1 MSALRFT
8 WFNSLAK
15 TLAGKHKTSKGKIF
29 KDYVRYGKD
38 GRKVVVVEVKR
49 TGKKPL
55 IATFGKK
62 PIERKTNIVMK
73 DNISRLYIKRNGLIT
88 RLLANKCEL
97 CGSEA
102 EVEGHHIKKLKDLKK
117 RYEGRREKPDWV
129 KRMIAIHRKTLL
141 VCREC
146 HKKIHAG
153 IYDGRK
159 LV

>member
-1 MSALRFT
+1 MRNCT
-8 WFNSLAK
+8 PIQ
-15 TLAGKHKTSKGKIF
+15 GQ
-29 KDYVRYGKD
+29 
-38 GRKVVVVEVKR
+38 
-49 TGKKPL
+49 
-55 IATFGKK
+55 FGKK

-129 KRMIAIHRKTLL
+129 KRMIAIHRKTLF

-153 IYDGRK
+153 TYDGRK